1 MNRLLAAIPFVF
13 PVFVAA
19 QDPVGSVKDVPPD
32 HARNEGQDGNHRP
45 GT

>member
-19 QDPVGSVKDVPPD
+19 QDSVGSVKDDPP
-32 HARNEGQDGNHRP
+32 GSRP
-45 GT
+45 K